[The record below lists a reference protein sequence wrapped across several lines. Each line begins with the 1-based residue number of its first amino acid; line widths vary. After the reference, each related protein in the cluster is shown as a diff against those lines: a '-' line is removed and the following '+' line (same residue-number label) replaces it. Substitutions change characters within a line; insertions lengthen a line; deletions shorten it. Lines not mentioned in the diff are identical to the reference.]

1 MPPLVLYNGP
11 IYTLDP
17 ERPTARAILINGGRV
32 QAVGTEG
39 RVQAAAA
46 GMRAETINLQGRA
59 VVPGLTDAHV
69 HITWQGMTGYEVRL
83 GAAGTLEEAQ
93 RLIAERVAGL
103 QPGAWLRGGGWDHSA
118 WERRWPTRADLD
130 AVCPDRPAMLSR
142 KDGHSIWVNSRALEL
157 AGVTSATADPA
168 GGSIQRDRDG
178 EPTGI
183 LTETAMELVRDV
195 VPPHSEE
202 ERLDALRAA
211 FKEALSYGITSIH
224 VPPGTNHI
232 DAPRTLRDLQTLRA
246 RGELGV
252 RTLAYFAQP
261 DLQRAVEMG
270 LRSGLGDR
278 WLRIGGLKLFADGA
292 LGSESA
298 EMLTHYEGRRH
309 TGIATIEL
317 ELLNELVLTANGNGI
332 AVMIHAIGDAA
343 NRKVIDAIERAQ
355 RETGYRRPATTQEG
369 AGAPRFRHPASSRA
383 ATLPN
388 RIEHVQ
394 VLHQKDVG
402 RLAELGVIASMQPI
416 HCTSDMEVAD
426 ALWGPRCAYAYAW
439 RSLLATGATLAFG
452 SDAPVETMNPWRGVH
467 AAVTRQLPGGAPGG
481 GWYPEQR
488 LSVEEALRAYCEGPA
503 VASGEAHEKGRIAP
517 GMLADLTVLTG
528 DPFRSAP
535 GELHAITAAMTILE
549 GNVVFER

>member
-32 QAVGTEG
+32 QAVGSEG

-46 GMRAETINLQGRA
+46 GLRAETINLQGRA

-69 HITWQGMTGYEVRL
+69 HITWQGMTAFEVRL
-83 GAAGTLEEAQ
+83 GGATTIEEAQ
-93 RLIAERVAGL
+93 RLIAERANAL
-103 QPGAWLRGGGWDHSA
+103 PPGAWLRGGGWDHTA
-118 WERRWPTRADLD
+118 WGRRWPTRAELD
-130 AVCPDRPAMLSR
+130 AVCPDRPAILSR

-157 AGVTSATADPA
+157 AGITSDTPDPP
-168 GGSIQRDRDG
+168 GGAIQRDRDG

-183 LTETAMELVRDV
+183 LTETAMELVRQV
-195 VPPHSEE
+195 VPPHSEA
-202 ERLDALRAA
+202 ERLEALRAA
-211 FKEALSYGITSIH
+211 FREALSYGITSIH

-232 DAPRTLRDLQTLRA
+232 DAPRTLGDLQTLRA
-246 RGELGV
+246 RGELSV

-309 TGIATIEL
+309 TGIATIEP
-317 ELLNELVLTANGNGI
+317 ELLNELVLTANANGI

-343 NRKVIDAIERAQ
+343 NRKVLDAIERAQ
-355 RETGYRRPATTQEG
+355 RETGYGPQAAAADQE
-369 AGAPRFRHPASSRA
+369 APSSGQPASNRQ
-383 ATLPN
+383 TPLPN

-402 RLAELGVIASMQPI
+402 RLAQLGVIASMQPI

-426 ALWGPRCAYAYAW
+426 ALWGSRCAYAYAW
-439 RSLLATGATLAFG
+439 RSLCSTGATLAFG
-452 SDAPVETMNPWRGVH
+452 SDAPVESMNPWLGVH
-467 AAVTRQLPGGAPGG
+467 AAVTRQRPGGIPEG

-488 LSVEEALRAYCEGPA
+488 LSVEEALWAYCVGP
-503 VASGEAHEKGRIAP
+503 VIASGEAHEKGRLIP

-549 GNVVFER
+549 GDVVFER